1 MTADQL
7 TKDQPAVVIDCND
20 QQMQEIG
27 FISGEK
33 IKIVAVALFGG
44 SRVVRIGA
52 STFALRDEELA
63 TVEVRVEK

>member
-20 QQMQEIG
+20 QRMQEIG

-52 STFALRDEELA
+52 STFALRDKELA

>member
-7 TKDQPAVVIDCND
+7 AKNQQAVIIDCSD

-27 FISGEK
+27 FIAGEK

-44 SRVVRIGA
+44 SRVVSIGS
-52 STFALRDEELA
+52 STFAVRDEELV
-63 TVEVRVEK
+63 TVEVQVEK

>member
-7 TKDQPAVVIDCND
+7 AKNQQAVIIDCSD

-44 SRVVRIGA
+44 SRVVRIGS
-52 STFALRDEELA
+52 STFAVRDEELV
-63 TVEVRVEK
+63 TVEVQVEK